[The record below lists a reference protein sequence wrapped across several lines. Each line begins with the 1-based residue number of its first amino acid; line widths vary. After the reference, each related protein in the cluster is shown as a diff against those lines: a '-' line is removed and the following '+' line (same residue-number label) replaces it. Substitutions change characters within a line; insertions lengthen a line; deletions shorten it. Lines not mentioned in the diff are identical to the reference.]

1 MTAANRA
8 EKRSVLSRN
17 MLNQPW
23 RVPQIVEQATTNLS
37 CDLKSVHRKQKSI
50 TKSII
55 WIIKS
60 ALNQNAK
67 AEKSTL
73 STMKSCHTTNE
84 IGYDPS
90 S

>member
-50 TKSII
+50 TTHLPYGQ
-55 WIIKS
+55 S

-67 AEKSTL
+67 AEKQHFLNYEKL
-73 STMKSCHTTNE
+73 SHHK
-84 IGYDPS
+84 
-90 S
+90 